1 MFPRGPYVK
10 SQFQLSGY
18 WKVVELLEVESSRKK
33 QASDNR
39 PWDLYSSPTY
49 HLVSASCSTW
59 IRGSV
64 ELLDPATMEPVPS
77 LLKLYPLQL
86 WALSCSVRNFVTT
99 TRRQPVTLF
108 SLWASVSLLM
118 RKKTGWYQ
126 WPWLPRMSSEVWSTD
141 ESLYSQT
148 LCDTNFRREGKK
160 YINWY
165 IFSFFVFRFILL
177 FFNPYLCL

>member
-1 MFPRGPYVK
+1 MKKDRSGK
-10 SQFQLSGY
+10 SPGSTTTWILTHKIEFGRNQGTLDEIKQRWHYNMIVTLPSWFICLNLCPQQVTVI
-18 WKVVELLEVESSRKK
+18 WIVANLLEVESSRKK

-86 WALSCSVRNFVTT
+86 WALSCSVRNLVTT
-99 TRRQPVTLF
+99 
-108 SLWASVSLLM
+108 M
-118 RKKTGWYQ
+118 RKVTDSVGQIGSSGSETNGSMEEIFVSVCVVEQ
-126 WPWLPRMSSEVWSTD
+126 WEV
-141 ESLYSQT
+141 
-148 LCDTNFRREGKK
+148 K
-160 YINWY
+160 
-165 IFSFFVFRFILL
+165 
-177 FFNPYLCL
+177 